1 MILRELQKKR
11 RLRRKKQIR
20 NKAAGSPDRPRLTVS
35 KSLKHIYVQ
44 MIDDTKGHTVVS
56 ASSLDEEVRGKV
68 TPKTTK
74 TELSKLVGE
83 AVAKKA
89 AEKNVKT
96 AVFDRNGYLYHGRV
110 KALADAARKAG
121 LKF

>member
-20 NKAAGSPDRPRLTVS
+20 NKAAGSPEKPRLTVN
-35 KSLKHIYVQ
+35 KSLKHIYAQ
-44 MIDDTKGHTVVS
+44 MIDDTKGHTLVS

-74 TELSKLVGE
+74 IRLSMLVGE
-83 AVAKKA
+83 ALAKKA

-96 AVFDRNGYLYHGRV
+96 AVFDRNGYLYHGRI